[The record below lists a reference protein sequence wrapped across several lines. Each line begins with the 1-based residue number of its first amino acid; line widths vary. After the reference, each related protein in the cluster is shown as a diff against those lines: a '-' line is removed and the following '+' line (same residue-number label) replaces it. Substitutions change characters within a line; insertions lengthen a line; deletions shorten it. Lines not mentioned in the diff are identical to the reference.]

1 MNRRSLLQLVGT
13 AGVVSATGLSG
24 RAAAL
29 SDPQKLQGEAWKV
42 DVTIYDR
49 PGWSSTSYGLPL
61 IRRESGELLI
71 GFQEQSEDGVIDDFY
86 SAHAEWVFLS
96 LSNGGKSWH
105 QTPLEDVGLDPRWSD
120 RSQMCTNAWPV
131 RLPDGTLI
139 NVVEDVL
146 PGEAQKERLEKLG
159 IGHLWHPD
167 GTFGWD
173 LWPAS
178 FTERLKAEGL
188 VVFDKQGPWLPA
200 GVVATHARPLVVT
213 ISSDGGATW
222 KTKPIE
228 GLPKFS
234 RVVGWFRR
242 GVVLPDGTVLGP
254 IYGQIKGDGSRRSW
268 YSDGTYILRSEDRGN
283 SWRLIPLAYDPSG
296 KQGFNETDL
305 LLLPNGRILAMIRSE
320 GAAHLYRSYSDDGGR
335 TWTTP
340 VPTKI
345 PGSPAHLL
353 HLKSGNLLCTY
364 RYAGYP
370 DGYRAVLSRDQG
382 ETWDIDNEKI
392 IRDDTLPG
400 LVGYPS
406 SVQLGDGTIFTIYNV
421 LRAGPLKAGDNWK
434 YKETLTLQ
442 PPLHSY
448 LAGSIYTED
457 FVRPLRSSG

>member
-1 MNRRSLLQLVGT
+1 VLV
-13 AGVVSATGLSG
+13 A
-24 RAAAL
+24 
-29 SDPQKLQGEAWKV
+29 
-42 DVTIYDR
+42 
-49 PGWSSTSYGLPL
+49 
-61 IRRESGELLI
+61 
-71 GFQEQSEDGVIDDFY
+71 
-86 SAHAEWVFLS
+86 
-96 LSNGGKSWH
+96 
-105 QTPLEDVGLDPRWSD
+105 
-120 RSQMCTNAWPV
+120 
-131 RLPDGTLI
+131 
-139 NVVEDVL
+139 
-146 PGEAQKERLEKLG
+146 
-159 IGHLWHPD
+159 
-167 GTFGWD
+167 
-173 LWPAS
+173 
-178 FTERLKAEGL
+178 
-188 VVFDKQGPWLPA
+188 
-200 GVVATHARPLVVT
+200 VVT
-213 ISSDGGATW
+213 ISSDGGASW

-283 SWRLIPLAYDPSG
+283 SWRLITLAYDPSG

-320 GAAHLYRSYSDDGGR
+320 GAAHLYRSYSDDGGI

-353 HLKSGNLLCTY
+353 RLKSGNLLCTY

-400 LVGYPS
+400 FVGYPT
-406 SVQLGDGTIFTIYNV
+406 SVQLGNGTIFTLYNV
-421 LRAGPLKAGDNWK
+421 LRAGPLKPGDNWK

-448 LAGSIYTED
+448 LAGSIYSEE
-457 FVRPLRSSG
+457 FVRPLRNSG